1 MLEQQA
7 CLRNVFERQDDAQ
20 NPFPDYET
28 PPGKKVFQRK
38 QAGKDPIRG
47 DSCSTLVLTPPP
59 KVKRSGSTDMP
70 GSRSKKAKHATVDQG
85 KGAATKTSKK
95 LEQEFDEANESKD
108 NEATKGSIASPKPKA
123 KAKAKNKAKAASKN
137 NTAPAK
143 PSKDSENTSQT
154 KPKKDSGNTSQTK
167 PKKDSGN
174 TSQTKPKKDS
184 GNTAATKPTNV
195 PGSEE
200 EPKDGTARSSNDPM
214 PRSPK
219 KSQSKP
225 AAKSTSPEKKK
236 PGTSNDK
243 EQEEQS
249 LDEKKKVAHKMYMRF
264 YRSVHSHSVCLLF
277 PH

>member
-1 MLEQQA
+1 MFSNDML
-7 CLRNVFERQDDAQ
+7 RSYDSQDDAQ
-20 NPFPDYET
+20 NLFPDYKT

-85 KGAATKTSKK
+85 KGAATKTGKK
-95 LEQEFDEANESKD
+95 LEQEFDEADESKD
-108 NEATKGSIASPKPKA
+108 SEATKGSIASPKPKA

-143 PSKDSENTSQT
+143 PSKDSE
-154 KPKKDSGNTSQTK
+154 NTSQTK